1 MHRLRFLLSALGAR
15 RTCNRPKAATEDTK
29 SGILKG
35 DLKCR
40 RMSLP
45 TWSKMDCSFHS
56 FYLRGPPCSSSQL
69 TMNRAQQNKRD
80 LWAGRGRRRIC
91 IVDYSLAPALALSGP
106 LTLLPVDSGWRGM
119 IGSLGP
125 SYETQQPNQALWVE
139 RTRSALM
146 KVLCFPLPC
155 QFRPGVYP
163 RGLRTFPPSLSGHK
177 LWQTD
182 RGLLFRPI
190 GPLSG
195 ALAFPQVFKG
205 DRVIGH
211 CSLSLFLLTTNK

>member
-1 MHRLRFLLSALGAR
+1 
-15 RTCNRPKAATEDTK
+15 
-29 SGILKG
+29 
-35 DLKCR
+35 
-40 RMSLP
+40 MSFP
-45 TWSKMDCSFHS
+45 TRNKIDCSFHS

-146 KVLCFPLPC
+146 KVLCLPPLSVP
-155 QFRPGVYP
+155 P
-163 RGLRTFPPSLSGHK
+163 RGLSSWPSHLPSLSK
-177 LWQTD
+177 WSQIMAD
-182 RGLLFRPI
+182 RQ
-190 GPLSG
+190 G
-195 ALAFPQVFKG
+195 AVVPSHWASVGGVGVPPGVQ
-205 DRVIGH
+205 R
-211 CSLSLFLLTTNK
+211 